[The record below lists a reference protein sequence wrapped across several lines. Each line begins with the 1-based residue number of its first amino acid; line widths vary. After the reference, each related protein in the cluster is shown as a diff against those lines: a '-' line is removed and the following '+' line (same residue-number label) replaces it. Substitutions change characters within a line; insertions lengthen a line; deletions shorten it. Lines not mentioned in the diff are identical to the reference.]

1 MSNHDII
8 GPFLLS
14 SVMGLLPA
22 KYDLSKID
30 RKKVFFKDDGIITK
44 GFVIELLPK
53 IKSFY
58 RFTT

>member
-8 GPFLLS
+8 GPFLLDC
-14 SVMGLLPA
+14 VMGLLPA
-22 KYDLSKID
+22 KYDLSKLD
-30 RKKVFFKDDGIITK
+30 RKRVFFKDDNILAK
-44 GFVIELLPK
+44 GFVVELLPK

>member
-8 GPFLLS
+8 GPFLLNC
-14 SVMGLLPA
+14 VMRLLPA
-22 KYDLSKID
+22 KYDLSKLD
-30 RKKVFFKDDGIITK
+30 RKRVFFKDDNILAK
-44 GFVIELLPK
+44 GFVVELLPK